1 MLEDKRV
8 DLDIEDEDGDGK
20 TIENML
26 PKDIDPLKISRAN
39 KFFQDAK
46 TRKDMAARNKIAIF
60 VINTQYKAPL
70 NNLEGPLHDLEIA
83 RKVFAAQNYSIH
95 VIENSKDILTDV
107 LDLIENEG
115 LEGSDA
121 IQLVYSGHGV
131 HKTSAEKGKFQTET
145 ENKTNYGQS
154 GELGDCLVNT
164 DGTLCE
170 ELLLS
175 WEIARELKGDA
186 LMGFFYDMCRSEKK
200 VSV

>member
-70 NNLEGPLHDLEIA
+70 NNLEGPLHDLENA

-145 ENKTNYGQS
+145 ENKTNFGQR